1 MEERTIVDGREREL
15 DEVCQCLEEVLAFC
29 DRF

>member
-15 DEVCQCLEEVLAFC
+15 DEVTQYLEVVPAFC